1 MSMKTVLLS
10 TLKVRFLISV
20 VSETIWTA
28 LAGLAV
34 GAEYMSE

>member
-1 MSMKTVLLS
+1 MKHNFFS
-10 TLKVRFLISV
+10 TLNARFLTSV
-20 VSETIWTA
+20 VSETTWTG